1 MKQITYAAQFKGGA
15 APADPSNPAVLKV
28 NAKSDG
34 SPLTISGGSQKAATF
49 ESTVRMTSEA
59 AFDEDGKIGFG
70 DGSSVNFSTVNEG
83 TVTPSGIEGVTAG
96 AVIWKIDGGEGA
108 LAGATGF
115 ITSNFFF
122 NMQGEVTDNQVGVIF
137 LP

>member
-15 APADPSNPAVLKV
+15 VPVDESNPGVLKV
-28 NAKSDG
+28 NAKAEG
-34 SPLTISGGSQKAATF
+34 SPLAISGSNHQATTF
-49 ESTVRMTSEA
+49 ESNVRMTSEA

-70 DGSSVNFSTVNEG
+70 DGSSIRFSTVNEG
-83 TVTPSGIEGVTAG
+83 AVAPSGAEGVTAG

-108 LAGATGF
+108 LAGATGY

>member
-1 MKQITYAAQFKGGA
+1 MKQLTYAAQFKGGA
-15 APADPSNPAVLKV
+15 APVDESNPGVLKV

-34 SPLTISGGSQKAATF
+34 SPLSIGGKTEATTF

-70 DGSSVNFSTVNEG
+70 GGNAIRFSTVNAG
-83 TVTPSGIEGVTAG
+83 SVAPSGIEGVTAG
-96 AVIWKIDGGEGA
+96 AVIWKIDGGEGE
-108 LAGATGF
+108 LAGATGY

-122 NMQGEVTDNQVGVIF
+122 NMEGEVTDNQVGVIF